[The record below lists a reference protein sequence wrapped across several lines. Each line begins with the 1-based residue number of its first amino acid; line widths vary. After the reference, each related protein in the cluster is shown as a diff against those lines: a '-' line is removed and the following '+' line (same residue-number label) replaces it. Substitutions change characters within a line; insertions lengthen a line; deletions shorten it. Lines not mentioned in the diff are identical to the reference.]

1 MLLSFNKEKEVF
13 FARDLLDDFDT
24 SIINLP
30 ISIEIKYFQGV
41 APCGLALQILGND
54 LEEIEKILNNND
66 MFITHIFT
74 GGKHDT
80 IYEKIR

>member
-13 FARDLLDDFDT
+13 FARDLLDDYDT

-41 APCGLALQILGND
+41 APCGLALQIKETD
-54 LEEIEKILNNND
+54 LEEVEDILSKND
-66 MFITHIFT
+66 MFITHIFI
-74 GGKHDT
+74 GGEHDST
-80 IYEKIR
+80 YKKIR